1 MWEEVR
7 IKKMVIAPDLLKVEA
22 IASMVERQA
31 IEMVPKVITEC
42 IPVSEIASI

>member
-1 MWEEVR
+1 
-7 IKKMVIAPDLLKVEA
+7 MVIAPDSFKGTFTAEA